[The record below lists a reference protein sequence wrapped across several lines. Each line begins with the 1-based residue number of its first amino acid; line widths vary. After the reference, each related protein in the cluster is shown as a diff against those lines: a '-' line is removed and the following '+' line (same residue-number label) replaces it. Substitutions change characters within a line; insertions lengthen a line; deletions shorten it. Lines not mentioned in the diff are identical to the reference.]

1 MNSPSILNARV
12 APLAERLRCP
22 SCLGPRGLR
31 LAPSALHC
39 DACGAV
45 SPVDRGRPVLLNDA
59 GARMRQAELGSAAGQ
74 AMVDE
79 YAAATPSG
87 PPPRPWWRPPG
98 LIHDKN
104 PNMDAAFVQPLFDHA
119 GPGTVVLNVGGGP
132 RRYRSRDINLNIGGF
147 VNVDLI
153 ADAHQIPLLDASV
166 DSVICISVLEHV
178 RWPEQVVAEM
188 LRVLK
193 PGGHLYAEIP
203 FIFFIHGYPSDYRR
217 YSYEGMR
224 LLFGELDG
232 LEVGLSG
239 GPISAWLQTTNI
251 VLEDLLPPKWRMVR
265 KAFNGLYR
273 WLLFPLKYIDHFYYP
288 CPQRPRV
295 VCAYRAY
302 GRKPAAGSAG
312 G

>member
-1 MNSPSILNARV
+1 MTISPSTLNPRV
-12 APLAERLRCP
+12 YRLADRLRCP
-22 SCLGPRGLR
+22 ACRGAQALLLAGGGLR
-31 LAPSALHC
+31 C
-39 DACGAV
+39 DACGATR
-45 SPVDRGRPVLLNDA
+45 PIDNGRPVLLNDA
-59 GARMRQAELGSAAGQ
+59 SARMREAELGTASGQ
-74 AMVDE
+74 AMVGE

-87 PPPRPWWRPPG
+87 PPQRPWWRPPG

-104 PNMDAAFVQPLFDHA
+104 PNMDADFVQALFDHA

-132 RRYRSRDINLNIGGF
+132 RRYRSSDINLNIGGF
-147 VNVDLI
+147 VNVDMI

-224 LLFGELDG
+224 LLFGDLEG

-251 VLEDLLPPKWRMVR
+251 VLEDLLPSRWRIVR

-295 VCAYRAY
+295 VCAYWVM
-302 GRKPAAGSAG
+302 GSKPKGAVG